1 MMGDTKQKILDVSLD
16 LFSQKGFSAVSIRDI
31 CAQVNIKESSVYYHF
46 KNKQAIFDE
55 LLHRF
60 EQVATDMMVR
70 LEQSLSVQSCSMEKP
85 FCQTVCDTFFEN
97 YFMDDFCNKIM
108 RLLLIEQFGNSEVQK
123 IYDCW
128 MFEKPL
134 EFQSKVFYTLMEIGI
149 LSKTDSE
156 YLAVKYYAPIYFFA
170 QRWLFSGEL
179 SEEQK
184 KSFQNA
190 AYHHIEKFFAEMGMA

>member
-1 MMGDTKQKILDVSLD
+1 MGDTKQKILDVSLD

-60 EQVATDMMVR
+60 EQVATDMMIR

-85 FCQTVCDTFFEN
+85 FYQTVSDTFFER

-149 LSKTDSE
+149 LPKTDSE

-184 KSFQNA
+184 NSFRNA
-190 AYHHIEKFFAEMGMA
+190 AYHHIEKFFAEMGVA

>member
-60 EQVATDMMVR
+60 EQVATDMMIR
-70 LEQSLSVQSCSMEKP
+70 LEQSLSVQSCFMEKP
-85 FCQTVCDTFFEN
+85 FYQTVCDTFFEN